1 MPNKNVLGFYL
12 VFSLPFPKL
21 KVRLRKKSM
30 KNSSRCPAGIIIHGL
45 KFISKVLFR
54 IAYFLQ
60 FLNVNKILSLFFQQ
74 PNKKPNRNKILE

>member
-1 MPNKNVLGFYL
+1 MYKSSISHNKNVLGFYL

-30 KNSSRCPAGIIIHGL
+30 KNSSRCPAGIIIHVL

-60 FLNVNKILSLFFQQ
+60 AKSGNFL
-74 PNKKPNRNKILE
+74 